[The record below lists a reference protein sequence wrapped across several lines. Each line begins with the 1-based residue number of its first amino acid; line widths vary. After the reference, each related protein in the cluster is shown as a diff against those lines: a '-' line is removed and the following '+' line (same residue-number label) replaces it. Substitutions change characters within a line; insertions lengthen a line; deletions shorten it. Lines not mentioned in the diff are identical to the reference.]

1 MLDLNQETIK
11 KFQVLFNN
19 KQYSTLEFEIN
30 SLGDTKAQN
39 PKVIMLYALSKTL
52 NPMSKKD
59 DLLEASQLY
68 EIVYSVSK
76 KKVPRDPNYLN
87 PIINMIFISIKTK
100 MYNSVLPLVLEAFED
115 NPKNE
120 RMIEGLAIINAKL
133 FNYSNA
139 VKYYQLLFKIN
150 PKRISGRR
158 IFLACLNY
166 VSGITQEYY
175 LSECLKHSEILEKNL
190 INEVAPIRNKNE
202 IIKVAFLSSDFR
214 KHSVSFF
221 LEDLLLKFD
230 KKKIETFAISTLDGD
245 KQDTMT
251 ETIKNLADQW
261 HNVSDKSD
269 IEIIS
274 LIKSLNIDIL
284 IDLNGLTAGNKI
296 NVIKKRCAPIQISW
310 LGYNNSTGIKNIDYL
325 IADKNLIKKSEENL
339 YTEKI
344 LFLPK
349 IWNALSKPKNIPQ
362 INLLSKVS
370 STSFSYGSFN
380 SFSKVSEDVIDVWS
394 KILRDT
400 NSQIYLK
407 DPEPYTQSLTK
418 ENIIEKFLQRKVS
431 RSKILFLNN
440 QQDRNDH
447 LKLYNKIDLALDTFP
462 FPGVTTSCEAALMA
476 VPVLTMKGYNFNSR
490 CGESI
495 NINLKMDDFIAKNK
509 NDYVDK
515 AIYWQ
520 HNLKILQ
527 KLKQNLRDK
536 VLSSPVF
543 DTESFTKDFTNV
555 LRDIYLK
562 INTTPRS

>member
-30 SLGDTKAQN
+30 FLGDIKEQD

-52 NPMSKKD
+52 NPMSKKN

-68 EIVYSVSK
+68 GIIYSVSK
-76 KKVPRDPNYLN
+76 KKVPRDPNYLD

-100 MYNSVLPLVLEAFED
+100 IYKSVLPFVLEAFEE

-150 PKRISGRR
+150 PKKISGRR

-175 LSECLKHSEILEKNL
+175 LSECLKHSKILEKNL
-190 INEVAPIRNKNE
+190 VNDIAPIRNKNE

-221 LEDLLLKFD
+221 LKDLFLKFD
-230 KKKIETFAISTLDGD
+230 KKKIETFALSTLDGD
-245 KQDTMT
+245 KQDSMT

-269 IEIIS
+269 IEIIN

-296 NVIKKRCAPIQISW
+296 NVIKNRCAPIQISW
-310 LGYNNSTGIKNIDYL
+310 LGYNNTTGIKNIDYL

-362 INLLSKVS
+362 INLLSKIN
-370 STSFSYGSFN
+370 STPFSYGSFN
-380 SFSKVSEDVIDVWS
+380 NFSKVSEDVIDVWS
-394 KILRDT
+394 KILIDT

-407 DPEPYTQSLTK
+407 DPEPYTQPLTK
-418 ENIIEKFLQRKVS
+418 ENIIENFLQRKVP
-431 RSKILFLNN
+431 RSKILFLDN
-440 QQDRNDH
+440 QQNRNDH

-495 NINLKMDDFIAKNK
+495 NISLKMDDFIAKNK

-520 HNLKILQ
+520 HNLKTLQ
-527 KLKQNLRDK
+527 KLKQNLREK

-562 INTTPRS
+562 KF